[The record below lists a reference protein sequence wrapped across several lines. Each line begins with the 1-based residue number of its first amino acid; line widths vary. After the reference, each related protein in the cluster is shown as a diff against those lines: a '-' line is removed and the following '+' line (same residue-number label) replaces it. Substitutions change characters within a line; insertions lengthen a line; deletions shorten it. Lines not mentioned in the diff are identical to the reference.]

1 MNIESASENYLKILK
16 FGQEDVLSSAKSG
29 NSKDF
34 YAALERHKVLTESVY
49 TGVKALTEIVLYRSE
64 EYDMQSRLDSISS
77 Q

>member
-1 MNIESASENYLKILK
+1 MNIESVSDNYLEILK
-16 FGQEDVLSSAKSG
+16 FGQQDVLQAAKSG

-49 TGVKALTEIVLYRSE
+49 NGVRSITDIVLYRSDA
-64 EYDMQSRLDSISS
+64 YDMQSRLDSISN